1 MLRFV
6 FHKIYVGFMP
16 GYLKSN
22 DKQISEIEIVC
33 SDCSVFENISAHHK
47 LLFGCF
53 CEKKTSKYVDFS
65 LEMVTKLYFVLWILA
80 QYLVFTTTSGKK

>member
-33 SDCSVFENISAHHK
+33 SDCSVVENISAHHK
-47 LLFGCF
+47 LLLRYFF
-53 CEKKTSKYVDFS
+53 EKRIQKMLIFFS
-65 LEMVTKLYFVLWILA
+65 LEIVTKLYFLVILA
-80 QYLVFTTTSGKK
+80 QQVKYI

>member
-16 GYLKSN
+16 GYLKSY
-22 DKQISEIEIVC
+22 DKQISEIENVC
-33 SDCSVFENISAHHK
+33 SDCSIFENISAHHK
-47 LLFGCF
+47 LLFGCC
-53 CEKKTSKYVDFS
+53 CEKKNSKYVDFN

-80 QYLVFTTTSGKK
+80 QYLVFTTTSGKN

>member
-33 SDCSVFENISAHHK
+33 SDCSVVENISAHHK
-47 LLFGCF
+47 LLLGCF
-53 CEKKTSKYVDFS
+53 VEKR
-65 LEMVTKLYFVLWILA
+65 I
-80 QYLVFTTTSGKK
+80 